1 MPPLALPS
9 CLPLRRLLSIAA
21 LLCLPAASMAQP
33 AGAQGDDFL
42 YRVQQGDTLIGLAQ
56 HYTGANNNW
65 TSLQSLNQIADPQ
78 RLPIGKVLHIPF
90 RLIPV
95 RDGQAVVAH
104 VSGQVL
110 VDGKPAARDLQVPE
124 GSTIQTG
131 ANGFATLRLE
141 DGSLLTIPSGSRVVL
156 DRVRVFTRAGLSD
169 AILNVDQGSLESQV
183 APEGKGVGR
192 FEVRTPV
199 SITGVRGT
207 RLRVHA
213 TAQGASSE
221 VLSGAAHVD
230 GSQQQQGT
238 RLQPNQGVAVNAQG
252 QLSGVRTLLPAPQL
266 QAPERSGGGWLI
278 QFPAITGAQGYLVRV
293 ANDAQGTQP
302 LSSQRVTEPSVVV
315 HASGPDTHYV
325 LVRALDADG
334 LGGTDAMAS
343 FPGQQGLTSS
353 DGSPILSGHGLPIQL
368 TVF

>member
-9 CLPLRRLLSIAA
+9 CLPLRRILSIAA

-42 YRVQQGDTLIGLAQ
+42 YRIQQGDTLIGLAQ
-56 HYTGANNNW
+56 HYTGKDNNW
-65 TSLQSLNQIADPQ
+65 ASLQSLNQVADPQ

-95 RDGQAVVAH
+95 RDGQAVISH
-104 VSGQVL
+104 VSGQVQ
-110 VDGKPAARDLQVPE
+110 VDGKAATHDQPVQE
-124 GSTIQTG
+124 GSTVQTG
-131 ANGFATLRLE
+131 TDGFATLRLE
-141 DGSLLTIPSGSRVVL
+141 DGSLLTVPSDSRVVL
-156 DRVRVFTRAGLSD
+156 DRMRVFTRAGLSD
-169 AILNVDQGSLESQV
+169 AILNVNQGSLESQV

-213 TAQGASSE
+213 TEQGASSE

-230 GSQQQQGT
+230 GSQRQGAS
-238 RLQPNQGVAVNAQG
+238 LKPNQGVAVNAQG

-266 QAPERSGGGWLI
+266 QAPQRSGGGWLI
-278 QFPAITGAQGYLVRV
+278 QFPAIAGAQGYLVRV
-293 ANDAQGTQP
+293 ADDAQGTRP
-302 LSSQRVTEPSVVV
+302 LSSQRVAEPQVVV
-315 HASGPDTHYV
+315 HARGPNTHYV

-334 LGGTDAMAS
+334 LGGQDAMAS
-343 FPGQQGLTSS
+343 FPGQQGLTTS

-368 TVF
+368 TRF